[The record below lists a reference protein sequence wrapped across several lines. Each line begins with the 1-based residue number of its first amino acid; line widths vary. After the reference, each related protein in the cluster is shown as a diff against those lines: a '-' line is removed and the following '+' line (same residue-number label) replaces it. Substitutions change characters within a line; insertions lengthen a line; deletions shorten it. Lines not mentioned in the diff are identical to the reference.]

1 MKSLLSLDWGLPLL
15 AMFAVSAA
23 SLWFFFL
30 LREMRRVWAPALREV
45 ARGQELPPWLRYGLV
60 VVAPLAKK
68 MAGRLP
74 RSWYSGLE
82 QSLRRAGLDE
92 LVQAEQFLCV
102 GVLLPILPAF
112 VLSQVELLRSLSWG
126 LAVLFWLLPWIWLR
140 DQQRQRSDEIIR
152 DLPLYIDMLTLAL
165 EAGGALSVA
174 IKVATDR
181 SPDGVLRR
189 AFLRVQGDLR
199 AGRSRAEALRALGE
213 RLDTPAVLPL
223 VASLIQAE
231 TSGGSLAS
239 VLRAQAEQRLNERF
253 TRAEKMAMEA
263 PVKMLAP
270 LVICIFPCTF
280 LILAFPVAM
289 RFLQGY

>member
-1 MKSLLSLDWGLPLL
+1 MTSSWWSLP
-15 AMFAVSAA
+15 AFATIAVMATSI
-23 SLWFFFL
+23 WFVLL
-30 LREMRRVWAPALREV
+30 LREMRRVWSPALREASG
-45 ARGQELPPWLRYGLV
+45 ARELPLWLRYGAAIVSPAAARLRAHLP
-60 VVAPLAKK
+60 VAWHDTV
-68 MAGRLP
+68 GH
-74 RSWYSGLE
+74 G
-82 QSLRRAGLDE
+82 LRRAGIDE
-92 LVQAEQFLCV
+92 QVRPEQFLLTA
-102 GVLLPILPAF
+102 VLLPLLPA
-112 VLSQVELLRSLSWG
+112 LLISQISMLQGGWWLLAG
-126 LAVLFWLLPWIWLR
+126 LFWLLPWIWLR
-140 DQQRQRSDEIIR
+140 DQQRKRSDEIIR

-199 AGRSRAEALRALGE
+199 AGRSRADALRALGE
-213 RLDTPAVLPL
+213 RLDMPSVLPL

-239 VLRAQAEQRLNERF
+239 VLRAQGEQRLHERF
-253 TRAEKMAMEA
+253 NRAEKMAMEA

-270 LVICIFPCTF
+270 LVLCIFPCTF
-280 LILAFPVAM
+280 LILAFPVVM